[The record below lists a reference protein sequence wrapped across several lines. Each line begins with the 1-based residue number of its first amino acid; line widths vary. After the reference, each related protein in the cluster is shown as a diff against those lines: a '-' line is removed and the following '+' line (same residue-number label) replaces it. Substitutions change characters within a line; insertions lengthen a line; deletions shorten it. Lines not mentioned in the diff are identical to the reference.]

1 MKMPHVR
8 TPSSLPSN
16 IIWSLIGNGI
26 YILCQWGTLVAIAR
40 LTNPAALG
48 MFGLALALTAPI
60 VLLLDLQ
67 LRVAYVT
74 DVAES
79 HPFAD
84 YLIIKSSSISL
95 ILGSSMLV
103 GFLMTSDP
111 LARLVIF
118 GVGLSKAIESGDDLV
133 NGFFQKAE
141 RFDLLAKSR
150 IAKGVAALV
159 AAAGILFWTR
169 NVAAASFTIA
179 LVWLV
184 TAAFVAVLW
193 APSFVRSCGT
203 LRNQVNLRRL
213 CGLVYSTFPLGVAQ
227 ALITFQ
233 ASLPRIVLQRV
244 RGFEEVGVYTAISSL
259 LVAGSAVMTA
269 VGFAVMPR
277 MATSFALNRHEEIS
291 RMRTRLVI
299 GAAAVG
305 SVSVLIAWTAG
316 SRILALLFGAGFIS
330 GAHALIVLMVAM
342 TVTFIA
348 SINDFILVAQ
358 RRFSSQIAIHIMST
372 AVSALGC
379 VLLISPYGLIGSA
392 MAVLLGAFVRVLAN
406 SVLLKRSVECHRG
419 APPLHPMLP
428 SLQVSADGRSR
439 PEERGAPL
447 FLRNRGCASSEVR
460 YGIASENKNSAE
472 CPSSSCRTLRPQTDG
487 ASRDAALHDSLAKP
501 LSRKERKARRGHDGN
516 YKYRGSAPELNL
528 ITTTREVRTTGEI
541 QIHATPSK

>member
-1 MKMPHVR
+1 MVAYGKRLQGENERNKAFFMRRKLKVRQTELGERVRESRISDTCYVPSASPFIKMPHVH

-16 IIWSLIGNGI
+16 IIWSMIGNAV

-40 LTNPAALG
+40 LTSPAALG

-60 VLLLDLQ
+60 VLLFDLQ

-84 YLIIKSSSISL
+84 YLIIKSSSIFL
-95 ILGSSMLV
+95 ILGSSLLI
-103 GFLMTSDP
+103 GFFMTSDP

-133 NGFFQKAE
+133 NGFFQKAG
-141 RFDLLAKSR
+141 RLDLFAKSR

-159 AAAGILFWTR
+159 AAGGILFWTR
-169 NVAAASFTIA
+169 NVAAASFAIA

-184 TAAFVAVLW
+184 TAALVTALW

-203 LRNQVNLRRL
+203 LRNRVNPRRL
-213 CGLVYSTFPLGVAQ
+213 CGLVCTTFPLGVAQ

-244 RGFEEVGVYTAISSL
+244 RGFEEVGIYTAISSL
-259 LVAGSAVMTA
+259 LVAGTAVMTA
-269 VGFAVMPR
+269 VGIAVMPR
-277 MATSFALNRHEEIS
+277 MAMLFALNRPEEVR

-316 SRILALLFGAGFIS
+316 RRILALLFGAGFGN
-330 GAHALIVLMVAM
+330 GAHALIVLMVVM
-342 TVTFIA
+342 TVTFVA
-348 SINDFILVAQ
+348 SVNDFILVAQ
-358 RRFSSQIAIHIMST
+358 RRFSSQIVIHIMST

-406 SVLLKRSVECHRG
+406 SVLLKRSVGWYHE
-419 APPLHPMLP
+419 APPLHPILP
-428 SLQVSADGRSR
+428 SVGRVATIPALPALMPRRELS
-439 PEERGAPL
+439 P
-447 FLRNRGCASSEVR
+447 RN
-460 YGIASENKNSAE
+460 K
-472 CPSSSCRTLRPQTDG
+472 
-487 ASRDAALHDSLAKP
+487 
-501 LSRKERKARRGHDGN
+501 
-516 YKYRGSAPELNL
+516 
-528 ITTTREVRTTGEI
+528 
-541 QIHATPSK
+541 